1 MMIRVTGG
9 GAMSGGSVSL
19 VLLLGCCRGLAEAE
33 HVRETELRDAVAI
46 RNLTLSL
53 AKLTTSVEF
62 YQNINK
68 GNTYHL
74 LCYWWLIEGH

>member
-9 GAMSGGSVSL
+9 GAMSGGSISL

-53 AKLTTSVEF
+53 AKLTTCVEF
-62 YQNINK
+62 YQNILK
-68 GNTYHL
+68 REILTISYATSG
-74 LCYWWLIEGH
+74 

>member
-9 GAMSGGSVSL
+9 GAMSGRAISL
-19 VLLLGCCRGLAEAE
+19 ILLLGCCRGLAEAE

-62 YQNINK
+62 
-68 GNTYHL
+68 
-74 LCYWWLIEGH
+74 

>member
-1 MMIRVTGG
+1 MMIRMTGG
-9 GAMSGGSVSL
+9 GAMSSGAVSL

-62 YQNINK
+62 
-68 GNTYHL
+68 
-74 LCYWWLIEGH
+74 